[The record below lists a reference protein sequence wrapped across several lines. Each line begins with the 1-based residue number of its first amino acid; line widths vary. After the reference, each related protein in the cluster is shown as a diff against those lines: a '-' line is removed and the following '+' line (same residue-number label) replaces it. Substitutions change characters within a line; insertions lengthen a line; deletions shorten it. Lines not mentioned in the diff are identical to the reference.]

1 MIDVKR
7 SHLKNEEVKE
17 KKDKKLFWRDA
28 LRQEERN
35 IDRNQLKRMEQ
46 RTNFLPNPRLD
57 AARLG
62 NL

>member
-1 MIDVKR
+1 MTNLY
-7 SHLKNEEVKE
+7 LKDEEVKQ
-17 KKDKKLFWRDA
+17 KKDKKHFWKDA

-35 IDRNQLKRMEQ
+35 IDRNQLKRLEQ